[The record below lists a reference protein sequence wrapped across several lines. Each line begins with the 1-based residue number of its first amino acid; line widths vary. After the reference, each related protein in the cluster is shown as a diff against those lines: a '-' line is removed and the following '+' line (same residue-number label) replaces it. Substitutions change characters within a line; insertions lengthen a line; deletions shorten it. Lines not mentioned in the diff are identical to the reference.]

1 MRTDVE
7 SLAQKAMGS
16 RALCGMFLPL
26 PRDEDH
32 PDMVV
37 VASVF
42 LVYVRSGGFMV
53 VVPPDENVRLALAHL
68 EDPSA
73 ELPVALQAGEIA
85 LETARGRA
93 VGEGAVEL
101 VDLPWDA
108 VGGFVATTSLRG
120 AALREARVISF
131 RAGAG
136 DLGGLRPVKEA
147 AHGLAD
153 AWILEGMDD
162 EAAQDYVTGEELSD
176 QELQPAAP
184 PGSVVPEEMNNE
196 VLRLRQRVAELEAAA
211 QARTQKSV
219 YTAAPKPQPKAG
231 PFFAPTGPQES
242 ATLTTE
248 DWSKLQMLAG
258 SPPPRVGAGEKRRGK
273 VPNIVNELEGAFA
286 NREKEAEEP
295 DEVPNLLEV
304 IKQDSA
310 DPVHRL
316 LAVQLQQNQAL
327 LERLVGQKPADPVL
341 GILAGGEGSSG
352 SSSGVKGC
360 LARDAFIKAINDLP
374 KVVRVTRSQALKE
387 LGMGADREDG
397 SILRRYMER
406 KVPLADHRLLSCIH
420 GCHAGRVLVGGL
432 SVSKRGV
439 VGHDSQDVLLRRTVC
454 DRRGK
459 MPGCLATDWI
469 SRAGLPPFDQPETS
483 DGATTVCSSLCP
495 SMDCCEHIVCEG
507 PGLYGEPYAK
517 SGKAGKTTTNGRGS
531 RSTKRSPSEEAAEGK
546 RQEEQGSSDGRGIAV
561 DGRGNRSPG
570 WAPSSLHGASD
581 NKPVFSSFDNHDDP
595 DTLPL
600 PNDKS
605 NRLPDL
611 RANPTTIDPVGLAM
625 QFCNQ
630 FWHSRTALT
639 SFARACVAEPSARTV
654 QEGNHNPLWPVPI
667 PRFSWT
673 AYKRLSP
680 RRRLRRK
687 FLETRHRL
695 LVISVFALNF
705 QALGFVKKPPPGAC
719 LGAHISP
726 GQHRI
731 LERLED
737 MISHFLQMAPFESGD
752 LGRSREK
759 FETLIGIEKLP
770 LCQSD
775 DFDFLS
781 EMLESVHVSLDPY
794 GSHFGVQRKPEEAME
809 KSHDC
814 QLEPRSIVSKG
825 LAVGSKP
832 VEADRVKWEN
842 PPFLM
847 LRRFWII

>member
-196 VLRLRQRVAELEAAA
+196 VLRLRQREAELEAAA

-286 NREKEAEEP
+286 NLEKEAEEP

-397 SILRRYMER
+397 SILRRYMEC
-406 KVPLADHRLLSCIH
+406 KVPLADHRLLSYMAAMLAECWS
-420 GCHAGRVLVGGL
+420 VGYQ
-432 SVSKRGV
+432 
-439 VGHDSQDVLLRRTVC
+439 SQNVELLAMTARMFYFVEQC
-454 DRRGK
+454 AIDGGK
-459 MPGCLATDWI
+459 CQVAWLLTG
-469 SRAGLPPFDQPETS
+469 FQ
-483 DGATTVCSSLCP
+483 
-495 SMDCCEHIVCEG
+495 
-507 PGLYGEPYAK
+507 EPAFHLL
-517 SGKAGKTTTNGRGS
+517 TNQ
-531 RSTKRSPSEEAAEGK
+531 K
-546 RQEEQGSSDGRGIAV
+546 RQ
-561 DGRGNRSPG
+561 
-570 WAPSSLHGASD
+570 
-581 NKPVFSSFDNHDDP
+581 
-595 DTLPL
+595 T
-600 PNDKS
+600 
-605 NRLPDL
+605 
-611 RANPTTIDPVGLAM
+611 GL
-625 QFCNQ
+625 QP
-630 FWHSRTALT
+630 
-639 SFARACVAEPSARTV
+639 FARLCAPAWIAA
-654 QEGNHNPLWPVPI
+654 N
-667 PRFSWT
+667 
-673 AYKRLSP
+673 
-680 RRRLRRK
+680 
-687 FLETRHRL
+687 
-695 LVISVFALNF
+695 ISYVKDLDYMESRM
-705 QALGFVKKPPPGAC
+705 QSLGKPGKPPPTG
-719 LGAHISP
+719 
-726 GQHRI
+726 
-731 LERLED
+731 
-737 MISHFLQMAPFESGD
+737 GD
-752 LGRSREK
+752 L
-759 FETLIGIEKLP
+759 
-770 LCQSD
+770 
-775 DFDFLS
+775 
-781 EMLESVHVSLDPY
+781 DPPKDPRPKKQPK
-794 GSHFGVQRKPEEAME
+794 GSGKKNKDQVTEEA
-809 KSHDC
+809 
-814 QLEPRSIVSKG
+814 
-825 LAVGSKP
+825 
-832 VEADRVKWEN
+832 
-842 PPFLM
+842 
-847 LRRFWII
+847 